1 MLKIQDAD
9 SSDEKNNTVKIQY
22 LKRIENINSLLNE
35 LNIELH
41 KAIREEDESF
51 VSRTMIDMPQYF
63 YQNCVILR
71 AITINP
77 LTTPEIL
84 KEIIEQQNKIGLKI
98 YKTFFSGRF
107 DKL

>member
-1 MLKIQDAD
+1 M
-9 SSDEKNNTVKIQY
+9 
-22 LKRIENINSLLNE
+22 LLNE

-51 VSRTMIDMPQYF
+51 VSRTMIDCPQYF
-63 YQNCVILR
+63 YQDCVVLR

-84 KEIIEQQNKIGLKI
+84 QEIIEQQNKLGVKI
-98 YKTFFSGRF
+98 YKTGFAGRF
-107 DKL
+107 SKL